1 MTNMPLMRRF
11 FRIALFCA
19 VLLAAPVLSRAG
31 GPASPPVGAD
41 VDQWTALLDRYELI
55 CRQCLDL
62 KRRQEA
68 GLDVPAGQML
78 SLLEELDRLRA
89 EIRSASDKMPAS
101 ARSRFEAIR
110 KMYATGVVLDTRP
123 VTLAA
128 APAFPKATLAIPA
141 TPAPAARDAFPPWI
155 LRCYTP
161 PTGGPPWWILA
172 FFSPLVLPEF
182 SPGVMATFLP
192 EKMGG
197 YAAFRSNFS
206 LHRSTYD
213 ARSDGTAGSAL
224 IWTSGASAVD
234 RLFVTAG
241 PVLRVNR
248 RLRLFAG
255 AGYGFR
261 RLYWEDT
268 DGDWARIT
276 DASRSGLCIEGGAL
290 FLRGCFSFSAGGLLL
305 GGSYPALS
313 LSVGYGFR

>member
-1 MTNMPLMRRF
+1 MPLMRSI

-41 VDQWTALLDRYELI
+41 VDQWTTLLDRYELI

-141 TPAPAARDAFPPWI
+141 APAPAARDAFPPGI

-161 PTGGPPWWILA
+161 PTGGPRWWILA

-192 EKMGG
+192 GLPGKMGG

-206 LHRSTYD
+206 LHRPTYD
-213 ARSDGTAGSAL
+213 ALSNGTAGSAL
-224 IWTSGASAVD
+224 IWTSGVSAVD

-248 RLRLFAG
+248 RLCLFAG

-290 FLRGCFSFSAGGLLL
+290 FLRGRFSFSAGGLLL